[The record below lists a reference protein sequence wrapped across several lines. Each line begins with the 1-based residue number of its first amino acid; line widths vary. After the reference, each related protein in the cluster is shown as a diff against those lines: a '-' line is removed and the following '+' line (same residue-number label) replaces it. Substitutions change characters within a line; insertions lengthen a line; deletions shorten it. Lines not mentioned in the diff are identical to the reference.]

1 MNAIEKIN
9 LLRVEM
15 KKHHIDACI
24 IANSD
29 PHLSEYIAD
38 YWKEREWLSGFTGSN
53 GVILLTQTH
62 CSLWT
67 DSRYELQAQIELKEI
82 EHQLFITRNIIPD
95 LAVWL
100 NKELPANKQKIAI
113 NVEVFSVKAVNILKE
128 KLTGNFELVYA
139 DLISPLWKNRPA
151 LPADKIFLLDEK
163 YSGKST
169 AEKIAE
175 VQPVLEESQSDAL
188 ILTALDDI
196 AWTFNFRC
204 CDIPYNPVAMAYGVI
219 EKNKSLLFISAE
231 KLTSEIKNKLE
242 KQGVTIRGYNDIQ
255 SYVSTIQPNKKVLF
269 DSATMNRA
277 LFELFPKDVLLTD
290 RPSLVT
296 YLKSKKNNTEIAGF
310 KNACIKDGVALVRFF
325 YWLEVSLNP
334 SARRDLPDGRSQAQA
349 VPSPVERAEREVPLT
364 EMSVSE
370 KLRECRA
377 EQALFFGESFGTIA
391 AYAEHGAIGHYHA
404 DSTSNAR
411 LEQNNF
417 FLLDSGGQYF
427 DGTTDIT
434 RTIALGEPTE
444 QQKTDYTL
452 VLKGYIALDNIRF
465 PKGTC
470 GFQLDVL
477 ARQFLWGN
485 GINYGHG
492 TGHGVGHFLNVHEGP
507 QSIRVDNNNTA
518 LEEGMILTI
527 EPGIYRA
534 GKYGI
539 RLENMAL
546 VTADKKTEFGEFLRF
561 ETLTLFPFDKKSIDF
576 SLLNNVE
583 IDWLNDYHKMVFEKL
598 NPYLNEEEQKWLKQK
613 TT

>member
-1 MNAIEKIN
+1 MNNTIEKII
-9 LLRVEM
+9 LLRNEI

-53 GVILLTQTH
+53 GVILLTQTG

-67 DSRYELQAQIELKEI
+67 DSRYELQAQIELKGI

-95 LAVWL
+95 LALWL

-113 NVEVFSVKAVNILKE
+113 NAEVFSVKAVNILKE
-128 KLTGNFELVYA
+128 KLNNNFELIYA
-139 DLISPLWKNRPA
+139 DLIAPLWENRLS
-151 LPADKIFLLDEK
+151 LPVDKIFILDEI

-169 AEKIAE
+169 TEKIAE
-175 VQPVLEESQSDAL
+175 VQSMLEEAQSDAL
-188 ILTALDDI
+188 VLTALDDI
-196 AWTFNFRC
+196 AWMFNFRC
-204 CDIPYNPVAMAYGVI
+204 CDIPYNPVAMAYGII
-219 EKNKSLLFISAE
+219 EKDKSLLFISAE
-231 KLTSEIKNKLE
+231 KLSSEVKTILE
-242 KQGVTIRGYNDIQ
+242 KQGVTIREYNDIR
-255 SYVSTIQPNKKVLF
+255 SYVSTVQPNKKVLF
-269 DSATMNRA
+269 DSTTMNRE
-277 LFELFPKDVLLTD
+277 LFELFPKDVRLTD
-290 RPSLVT
+290 RPSPVA

-325 YWLEVSLNP
+325 YWLEKQL
-334 SARRDLPDGRSQAQA
+334 GK
-349 VPSPVERAEREVPLT
+349 EELT

-377 EQALFFGESFGTIA
+377 EQTLFFGESFGTIA
-391 AYAEHGAIGHYHA
+391 AYGEHGAIGHYHA
-404 DSTSNAR
+404 DEKSNAR
-411 LEQNNF
+411 LEQSNF

-434 RTIALGEPTE
+434 RTIALGEPTK

-452 VLKGYIALDNIRF
+452 VLKGHIALDNIHF
-465 PKGTC
+465 PKGTF

-477 ARQFLWGN
+477 ARQFLWSN

-507 QSIRVDNNNTA
+507 QGIRVDTNTTA

-527 EPGIYRA
+527 EPGVYRA
-534 GKYGI
+534 GEYGV

-546 VTADKKTEFGEFLRF
+546 VTADKKTEFGEFLQF
-561 ETLTLFPFDKKSIDF
+561 ETLTLFPFDNKSIDF
-576 SLLNNVE
+576 SLLNKPE
-583 IDWLNDYHKMVFEKL
+583 IEWLDKYHNMVFERL
-598 NPYLNEEEQKWLKQK
+598 SPYLNTEEQEWLKQK
-613 TT
+613 TNISH